1 MSERMIAHHGLKA
14 ALCGSLTLAAAAILF
29 GWSGFIVVLLIFATM
44 NQFAK
49 MAAGHVLYTAR
60 GDNG

>member
-1 MSERMIAHHGLKA
+1 MIARHGLKT
-14 ALCGSLTLAAAAILF
+14 LLWGSLTLAAAAILF

-49 MAAGHVLYTAR
+49 MAAGHVVYTVR